1 LVEEMLDAALLA
13 TQVIEKNCPN
23 DAQRNPVLSTVPI
36 HVGDTNDLV
45 GREIIDL
52 PRQRR
57 LPREVL
63 RLRDIIA
70 SNGSIE

>member
-1 LVEEMLDAALLA
+1 LRR
-13 TQVIEKNCPN
+13 TCPN
-23 DAQRNPVLSTVPI
+23 DAQRNPVPSTAPI

-63 RLRDIIA
+63 RLHDIVA